1 MESHHSVVEHLLH
14 STHVDDIISGP
25 NSEDEAF
32 EFYAQA
38 KELFR
43 CDGFNLRKFLTNSTE
58 LQLRI
63 NQTKGVCRQRVSM
76 DPTTQTYAQAVLL
89 GTQSPT
95 EPRVRNKKSEMQ
107 GQMSGH
113 SMI

>member
-14 STHVDDIISGP
+14 STHVDDISGP

-63 NQTKGVCRQRVSM
+63 NQKCRQRVSM

-89 GTQSPT
+89 GTVTYRAQSQ
-95 EPRVRNKKSEMQ
+95 K
-107 GQMSGH
+107 
-113 SMI
+113 